1 MPSPIQM
8 KSALGQKKKFKFLL
22 NGSKLTFAKIERQL
36 ASPMISL
43 ETDLKDSSIKTR
55 KLILH
60 TPDDDERPVYISGN
74 FNNWATQD
82 YRFKMKKIDEGKY
95 EFEFPEEEI
104 FQGELIYKF
113 TKGDWS
119 EVEIDRYGNRTPN
132 RIWSDS
138 KTSRIEK
145 VAKWRKNWLPYR
157 PSQLPKIHLISEEFE
172 IPQLNKKRKIW
183 ALLPHDYESSDEHYP
198 VLYLQDAQN
207 LFNENAEFGNW
218 QIDKKLAVMSDY
230 GIGKIIIIAVEHA
243 ESERIQE
250 YNVGKTLLGK
260 GQGKQYIRFI
270 TDTLKP
276 FVDKTF
282 RTKPEREHTGI
293 GGSSMG
299 GLVSIFSGLIYPE
312 VFGKLMV
319 FSPSLWVIPKIKLG
333 FLDFFDPQET
343 RLYLYAGG
351 DESETMVEH
360 VSKLR
365 KRLLKRESLQGKM
378 KIRLSINEQGK
389 HNESYW
395 SDEFPKA
402 IEWLFFSN
410 KEE

>member
-1 MPSPIQM
+1 MNTDSPVHID
-8 KSALGQKKKFKFLL
+8 SKK
-22 NGSKLTFAKIERQL
+22 
-36 ASPMISL
+36 
-43 ETDLKDSSIKTR
+43 LKKVR

-60 TPDDDERPVYISGN
+60 TSEDDDRPVYISGN
-74 FNNWATQD
+74 FNQWTTQD
-82 YRFKMKKIDEGKY
+82 FRFLMRKVSKGKY
-95 EFEFPEEEI
+95 EFTFPEGKE
-104 FQGELIYKF
+104 FQKELIYKF

-119 EVEIDRYGNRTPN
+119 EVEIDRYGNKTPN
-132 RIWSDS
+132 RHWNDDNLE
-138 KTSRIEK
+138 RIEK

-172 IPQLNKKRKIW
+172 IPQLNKTRKIW
-183 ALLPHDYESSDEHYP
+183 ALLPHDYETSTESYP

-207 LFNENAEFGNW
+207 LFNENADFGNW

-230 GIGKIIIIAVEHA
+230 GIGKVIVVAVEHA

-250 YNVGKTLLGK
+250 YNVGRTLLGT
-260 GQGKQYIRFI
+260 GNGKQYIRFL

-282 RTKPEREHTGI
+282 RTKPEREFTGI

-333 FLDFFDPQET
+333 FMDFFEPLET

-351 DESETMVEH
+351 DESDTMVSH
-360 VSKLR
+360 VTKLR

-378 KIRLSINEQGK
+378 KVRLSINMEGK
-389 HNESYW
+389 HNEIYW

-410 KEE
+410 SPD

>member
-1 MPSPIQM
+1 MSIVV
-8 KSALGQKKKFKFLL
+8 KSKNKPETKVGRKIVLL
-22 NGSKLTFAKIERQL
+22 TAQ
-36 ASPMISL
+36 
-43 ETDLKDSSIKTR
+43 
-55 KLILH
+55 
-60 TPDDDERPVYISGN
+60 DDERPVYLSGN

-82 YRFKMKKIDEGKY
+82 HKFLMTKLEKGKY
-95 EFEFPEEEI
+95 EFSFPNDPQ
-104 FQGELIYKF
+104 FQEELIYKF

-119 EVEIDRYGNRTPN
+119 EVEIDKYGNKTPN
-132 RIWSDS
+132 RHWKDNNQS
-138 KTSRIEK
+138 KTEK

-172 IPQLNKKRKIW
+172 IPQLNKTRKIW
-183 ALLPHDYESSDEHYP
+183 ALLPHDYDTSDECYP

-207 LFNENAEFGNW
+207 LFNEGAEFGNW

-230 GIGKIIIIAVEHA
+230 GIGKIIIIAIEHG
-243 ESERIQE
+243 ESERLQE

-260 GQGKQYIRFI
+260 GHGKEYIRFI

-282 RTKPEREHTGI
+282 RTKSEREFTGI

-312 VFGKLMV
+312 VFGKLMI

-333 FLDFFDPQET
+333 FLDFFEPMET
-343 RLYLYAGG
+343 RIYLYAGG
-351 DESETMVEH
+351 DESETMVKH
-360 VSKLR
+360 VTKFQ
-365 KRLLKRESLQGKM
+365 KRILKRESLQGKM
-378 KIRLSINEQGK
+378 KVHLSINQEGK
-389 HNESYW
+389 HNEQYW

-402 IEWLFFSN
+402 IEWLFYSN
-410 KEE
+410 KED